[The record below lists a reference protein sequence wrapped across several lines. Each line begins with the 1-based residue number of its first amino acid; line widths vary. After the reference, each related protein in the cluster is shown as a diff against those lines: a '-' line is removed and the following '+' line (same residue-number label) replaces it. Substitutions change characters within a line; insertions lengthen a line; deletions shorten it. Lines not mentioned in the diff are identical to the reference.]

1 MKYKGLRSVG
11 LAMLLALVLL
21 YPFES
26 TVVPEWT
33 VRVVDQRGNPVRGK
47 FVRESWAHYSLE
59 LDPTRYGTD
68 RWSDDNGYVSFPKGT
83 IRASLAR
90 RAIFPVLT
98 SVYSLAHGSRGIRV
112 DVTVWYGAE
121 NMPKSL
127 TYEPGNLLPDQIV
140 VPSDK

>member
-1 MKYKGLRSVG
+1 MKYRRLRWIG
-11 LAMLLALVLL
+11 LAMVLLLGVL

-33 VRVVDQRGNPVRGK
+33 LRVVGQRGNPVRGE

-59 LDPTRYGTD
+59 LNPTRYGAD

-98 SVYSLAHGSRGIRV
+98 SIYSLAHGSRGIRAE
-112 DVTVWYGAE
+112 VTVWHGAD

-127 TYEPGNLLPDQIV
+127 TYEPGNHLPDQIV
-140 VPSDK
+140 VPSGK